1 MGAGTEPDGSS
12 RSDEEWERFL
22 RESVAGAPG
31 APEEP
36 SARAREVT
44 ERLRAERGRGPDGRR
59 SHTPPRPRRRTGW
72 YVVGLLA
79 SLVVVAVALAPGR
92 TVDLFAGTD
101 SVQSAPE
108 TARPTEAPPMQAD
121 RRPTR
126 EEPFR
131 GSPAASWASGAA
143 GITVPRARAV
153 GWMSAAEV
161 ERALTRS
168 RDFLV
173 ASGLDGRVLRG
184 GRPEKAIALIN
195 PHQKDVQELLRTAF
209 RAPSE
214 KNDPLLLFSRFRPAR
229 TRLVGDVVKTRG
241 RLGYRE
247 GERGAL
253 LVSADV
259 TFVYPVTLADADAG
273 GDDDEIVRTIVRR
286 ELVLSWD
293 DPDKVS
299 TEPGTF
305 SIVSYKYA
313 MTNGGCGAP
322 TGYLTP
328 PFGTDHRTDEAGTE
342 IDPYDRSTPI
352 ERNKTPG
359 TSGDSGTCV
368 ASGTSGDECARATR
382 S

>member
-22 RESVAGAPG
+22 RESVAGASD

-36 SARAREVT
+36 SARAREVSK
-44 ERLRAERGRGPDGRR
+44 RLRAEPGGGPEGWR
-59 SHTPPRPRRRTGW
+59 SYTPARPKRRTGW
-72 YVVGLLA
+72 YVAGLLA
-79 SLVVVAVALAPGR
+79 LLVLVVVALAPGR
-92 TVDLFAGTD
+92 VVDLFAGSGSGSGSTPAAD
-101 SVQSAPE
+101 E
-108 TARPTEAPPMQAD
+108 TARPTEAPPAEAA
-121 RRPTR
+121 RRPTT

-143 GITVPRARAV
+143 GITVPKAGAV

-173 ASGLDGRVLRG
+173 ASGLDRGVLRG
-184 GRPEKAIALIN
+184 ERPEKAIALIN
-195 PHQKDVQELLRTAF
+195 PHQKDVQDLLKTAF
-209 RAPSE
+209 RTPGE
-214 KNDPLLLFSRFRPAR
+214 KSDPLLLFSRFRPSR

-241 RLGYRE
+241 RLTYRE

-253 LVSADV
+253 QVTADV
-259 TFVYPVTLADADAG
+259 TFVYPVTPADAG
-273 GDDDEIVRTIVRR
+273 GDDEIVRTIVRR

-293 DPDKVS
+293 DPDKVI

-322 TGYLTP
+322 TGYFAP
-328 PFGTDHRTDEAGTE
+328 PFGTDRRADETGTE
-342 IDPYDRSTPI
+342 VDPYDRSVPVGRG
-352 ERNKTPG
+352 E
-359 TSGDSGTCV
+359 S
-368 ASGTSGDECARATR
+368 AGDECGRATR

>member
-31 APEEP
+31 APKEP

-44 ERLRAERGRGPDGRR
+44 ERLRSGSGRGPEGWR
-59 SHTPPRPRRRTGW
+59 SHTPPRPKRRTGW

-79 SLVVVAVALAPGR
+79 SLVLVAVALAPGR

-101 SVQSAPE
+101 SVPSAPE
-108 TARPTEAPPMQAD
+108 TARPTEAPPIQAD
-121 RRPTR
+121 RRPTLA
-126 EEPFR
+126 EPFR

-143 GITVPRARAV
+143 GITVPKARAV

-173 ASGLDGRVLRG
+173 ASSLDAAVLRG
-184 GRPEKAIALIN
+184 ERPEKATALIN
-195 PHQKDVQELLRTAF
+195 PHQKDVQDLLRTAF
-209 RAPSE
+209 RTPSE
-214 KNDPLLLFSRFRPAR
+214 KNDPLFLFSRFQPAR

-253 LVSADV
+253 LVTADV
-259 TFVYPVTLADADAG
+259 TFVYPVTPADADG
-273 GDDDEIVRTIVRR
+273 GDDEIVRTIVRR

-293 DPDKVS
+293 DPAKVI

-305 SIVSYKYA
+305 SIVSYKYS

-328 PFGTDHRTDEAGTE
+328 PFGTDHRTDEDGTE

-352 ERNKTPG
+352 ERNQ
-359 TSGDSGTCV
+359 TSGNSG
-368 ASGTSGDECARATR
+368 SSGDECARATR